1 MSASK
6 AASRAEIVEMPN
18 ERLERAAAAPAPAE
32 PVAAR
37 TWKDRLRLP
46 LMLLAPLIVIV
57 GGLYFYF
64 TAGRYQSTDD
74 AYVEAAQMVIS
85 ANIAGRVSEIDVHDN
100 ERVNKGAVL
109 FRIDD
114 APFRIAVQEAQ
125 ARLGSA
131 RLQVEALHATYRQRL
146 AEVRGAE
153 ETLAYQ
159 QREYDR
165 QNGLLN
171 SGISSQVQV
180 NQLRHALDNARQ
192 ALSAAREELAAVAA
206 NLGGDANTSI
216 ETHPNVL
223 QARAALDRAE
233 LNLSYTIVTAP
244 EDGIVAKVEQLQVG
258 NYINASSPL
267 FALISTR
274 DVWVEA
280 NFKESQLAYMR
291 PGQSA
296 TVKID
301 SYPDKVFHARITSLS
316 PGTGAAFSM
325 LPPENATG
333 NWVKVV
339 QRLPVRLAVTDAP
352 ATLPLRAGLSADV
365 SIDTGHAREGL
376 FTAATAKRAAGPAP

>member
-1 MSASK
+1 MSPAQ
-6 AASRAEIVEMPN
+6 AQARADVVGIPSDRS
-18 ERLERAAAAPAPAE
+18 ERVAEAPAPE
-32 PVAAR
+32 PAKPRGVQER
-37 TWKDRLRLP
+37 VRLP
-46 LMLLAPLIVIV
+46 LMLLAPLLVA
-57 GGLYFYF
+57 GGALYFYF
-64 TAGRYQSTDD
+64 TGGRYQSTDD
-74 AYVEAAQMVIS
+74 AYVEAAQVVIS
-85 ANIAGRVSEIDVHDN
+85 SNISGRVSEIDIRDN
-100 ERVNKGAVL
+100 QLLKKGAVL

-131 RLQVEALHATYRQRL
+131 RLEVEALQATYRQRQ
-146 AEVRGAE
+146 AEVTAAE

-165 QNGLLN
+165 QNGLLA

-192 ALSAAREELAAVAA
+192 LRASAREELAAVAA
-206 NLGGDANTSI
+206 NLGGDASISI
-216 ETHPNVL
+216 ETHPSVL
-223 QARAALDRAE
+223 QARAALDRAL
-233 LNLSYTIVTAP
+233 LNLSYTVIRAP

-267 FALISTR
+267 FALISTQ

-280 NFKESQLAYMR
+280 NFKESQLTYMR
-291 PGQSA
+291 PGEAA
-296 TVKID
+296 TIKID
-301 SYPDKVFHARITSLS
+301 SYPGQVFHGRVTSLS

-352 ATLPLRAGLSADV
+352 RTLALRAGLSADV
-365 SIDTGHAREGL
+365 SVDTRHARSGL
-376 FTAATAKRAAGPAP
+376 FAARTGDAGADRTR

>member
-1 MSASK
+1 MSPAQ
-6 AASRAEIVEMPN
+6 AQARADVVGIPSDRS
-18 ERLERAAAAPAPAE
+18 ERVADAPLPAAAKPRSLQE
-32 PVAAR
+32 RV
-37 TWKDRLRLP
+37 RLP
-46 LMLLAPLIVIV
+46 LMLLAPLVV
-57 GGLYFYF
+57 AGGAAYFYF
-64 TAGRYQSTDD
+64 TGGRYQSTDD

-85 ANIAGRVSEIDVHDN
+85 SNISGRVSEIDIHDN
-100 ERVNKGAVL
+100 ELLKKGAVL

-131 RLQVEALHATYRQRL
+131 RLEVEALQATYRQRQ
-146 AEVRGAE
+146 AEVTAAE

-165 QNGLLN
+165 QNGLLA

-192 ALSAAREELAAVAA
+192 LRASAREELAAVAA
-206 NLGGDANTSI
+206 NLGGDASISI
-216 ETHPNVL
+216 ETHPSVL
-223 QARAALDRAE
+223 QARAALDRAL
-233 LNLSYTIVTAP
+233 LNLSYTVIHAP

-267 FALISTR
+267 FALISTQ

-280 NFKESQLAYMR
+280 NFKESQLTYMR
-291 PGQSA
+291 PGQAA

-301 SYPDKVFHARITSLS
+301 SYPGQVFHARITSLS

-352 ATLPLRAGLSADV
+352 RTLALRAGLSADV
-365 SIDTGHAREGL
+365 NVDTRHARSSL
-376 FTAATAKRAAGPAP
+376 LAANGNAGADRTR

>member
-1 MSASK
+1 MSA
-6 AASRAEIVEMPN
+6 AQAQLRAEVVEMPS
-18 ERLERAAAAPAPAE
+18 ERSERAAVEAAAAPPK
-32 PVAAR
+32 AR
-37 TWKDRLRLP
+37 ALKERLRLP
-46 LMLLAPLIVIV
+46 LMLLAPLIVIAGAV
-57 GGLYFYF
+57 YFYV
-64 TAGRYQSTDD
+64 TGGRYQSTDD
-74 AYVEAAQMVIS
+74 AYVQAAQMVIS
-85 ANIAGRVSEIDVHDN
+85 SNVAGRVSEIDVHDN
-100 ERVNKGAVL
+100 ERVQKGAVL
-109 FRIDD
+109 FRLDD

-131 RLQVEALHATYRQRL
+131 RLEVEALQATYRQRL
-146 AEVRGAE
+146 AEVRGAD

-165 QNGLLN
+165 QTGLLA
-171 SGISSQVQV
+171 SGIASQVQV
-180 NQLRHALDNARQ
+180 NQLRHALDTARQ
-192 ALSAAREELAAVAA
+192 ALSSAREQLAAVAA

-216 ETHPNVL
+216 ADHPNVL
-223 QARAALDRAE
+223 QARAALDRAL
-233 LNLSYTIVTAP
+233 LNISYTVISAP

-267 FALISTR
+267 FALIATQ

-280 NFKESQLAYMR
+280 NFKESQLTYMR
-291 PGQSA
+291 PGQAA

-301 SYPDKVFHARITSLS
+301 SYPGKIFHARIVSLS

-352 ATLPLRAGLSADV
+352 AALPLRAGLSADV
-365 SIDTGHAREGL
+365 TVDTRHARSGL
-376 FTAATAKRAAGPAP
+376 LASLDGKAQAGPAL

>member
-1 MSASK
+1 MSPAQ
-6 AASRAEIVEMPN
+6 AQSRADVVGVPSDRTEPV
-18 ERLERAAAAPAPAE
+18 AAAPAPA
-32 PVAAR
+32 AAR
-37 TWKDRLRLP
+37 RRTLQEHLRLP
-46 LMLLAPLIVIV
+46 LMLLAPLVVI
-57 GGLYFYF
+57 GGAVYFYF
-64 TAGRYQSTDD
+64 TGGRYQSTDD

-85 ANIAGRVSEIDVHDN
+85 SNISGRVSEIDIRDN
-100 ERVNKGAVL
+100 ELLKKGAVL

-131 RLQVEALHATYRQRL
+131 RLEVEALQATYRQRQ
-146 AEVRGAE
+146 AEVTGAE
-153 ETLAYQ
+153 DTLAYQ

-165 QNGLLN
+165 QNGLLA

-192 ALSAAREELAAVAA
+192 LRASAREELAAVAA
-206 NLGGDANTSI
+206 SLGGDAGISI
-216 ETHPNVL
+216 ESHPAVL
-223 QARAALDRAE
+223 QARAALDRAL
-233 LNLSYTIVTAP
+233 LNLSYSVIHAP

-267 FALISTR
+267 FALISTQ

-280 NFKESQLAYMR
+280 NFKESQLTYMR
-291 PGQSA
+291 PGQAA

-301 SYPDKVFHARITSLS
+301 SYPGQLFHARITSLS
-316 PGTGAAFSM
+316 PGTGAAFSV

-352 ATLPLRAGLSADV
+352 RTLALRAGLSADV
-365 SIDTGHAREGL
+365 SVDTRHARTGL
-376 FTAATAKRAAGPAP
+376 IAAHAGNAGADRAPE